1 MNQAITRLDTEVNEV
16 YEQIQMFLRKKGLKS
31 EKTMINYEKDIKDF
45 FKVVRG
51 KDINELNKN
60 DIQVTLDDFDRF
72 ILEMVDTEKYE
83 NATINRKVNAVRSL
97 LKYLAAK
104 KLVDD
109 ISYFS
114 EIERLPENIKGYGAL
129 SVDEV
134 LRLAE
139 LALKERE
146 KGKIKHYLILFALD
160 TCIRKS
166 ALLNL
171 KWDDFEEREDGVIVK
186 VVDKGNSQ
194 FRQKISKEF
203 YNGLLT
209 IRNGSEYVFPMDRK
223 TVDRMMKRLV
233 NQMDELKNR
242 NIVFHS
248 IRKAGVTFQYRLTG
262 DLMQAKKA
270 ANHKKA
276 ETTLIYIQEQDYGIT
291 GAVSSSQ
298 SIDLELYKKV
308 PYEVLLAATEQMKND
323 YKIILNS
330 KINEILNNHK

>member
-1 MNQAITRLDTEVNEV
+1 MNQAVTRLQTEINEV

-31 EKTMINYEKDIKDF
+31 EKTAVNYEKDIKDF
-45 FKVVRG
+45 FKLVRG
-51 KDINELNKN
+51 KQLNELNKN
-60 DIQVTLDDFDRF
+60 DIQVTLEDFDRF
-72 ILEMVDTEKYE
+72 ILEMVDSEKYE
-83 NATINRKVNAVRSL
+83 NATINRKVIAVKRL
-97 LKYLAAK
+97 LRTLHAN
-104 KLVDD
+104 KLVND

-114 EIERLPENIKGYGAL
+114 EIERLPENVKGYGAL

-171 KWDDFEEREDGVIVK
+171 KWSDFDEREDGVIVK

-203 YNGLLT
+203 YYELLT
-209 IRNGSEYVFPMDRK
+209 IKNGSEYVFPMDRK

-233 NQMDELKNR
+233 SQMDELKNR

-262 DLMQAKKA
+262 DLTQAKKA
-270 ANHKKA
+270 ANHKKI

-298 SIDLELYKKV
+298 NVDLDLYKKV

-323 YKIILNS
+323 YKIILNM
-330 KINEILNNHK
+330 KINEILNPK

>member
-1 MNQAITRLDTEVNEV
+1 MNQIARLNTEVNEI

-45 FKVVRG
+45 FKVVRE

-83 NATINRKVNAVRSL
+83 NTSINRKVNAVRSL

-114 EIERLPENIKGYGAL
+114 EIERLPENIKGYGVL
-129 SVDEV
+129 TVEEV
-134 LRLAE
+134 KE
-139 LALKERE
+139 LAQLALQERE
-146 KGKIKHYLILFALD
+146 KKFIKHYLILFALD
-160 TCIRKS
+160 TRIRKS

-171 KWDDFEEREDGVIVK
+171 KWTDFEIKNEDVVIK
-186 VVDKGNSQ
+186 GIDKGNKH
-194 FRQKISKEF
+194 FTRKISKQF
-203 YNGLLT
+203 YDKLLT
-209 IRNGSEYVFPMDRK
+209 IKSNDERVFPMDRK
-223 TVDRMMKRLV
+223 TVDRMMKRL
-233 NQMDELKNR
+233 LKKMNIPEER
-242 NIVFHS
+242 YIVFHS
-248 IRKAGVTFQYRLTG
+248 IRKAGITFHYEYTK
-262 DLMQAKKA
+262 DPISTMKA
-270 ANHKKA
+270 AGHSQFQ
-276 ETTLIYIQEQDYGIT
+276 TTIRYINDNDVDIMGVISMSDTIDKDLYRKVEHEILLQ
-291 GAVSSSQ
+291 AV
-298 SIDLELYKKV
+298 DNLPV
-308 PYEVLLAATEQMKND
+308 D